1 MASTAVGRRS
11 GPRDLFDWFDF
22 PGIPWLRRSYPIKVE
37 EFVDGNRFVVR
48 AEMPGLDPEKNLGI
62 TVGHGMLR
70 IHAERHEEIHDQYHS
85 ELWYG
90 DFERAL
96 ALPEGAREDTVTARY
111 TNGMLE
117 VSVEVTEP
125 KAAVHKVPIETGGK
139 K

>member
-11 GPRDLFDWFDF
+11 GPRDLLDWFDF
-22 PGIPWLRRSYPIKVE
+22 PGIPWLRRSYPIKIE

-96 ALPEGAREDTVTARY
+96 ALPEGAKEDTVTARY

-117 VSVEVTEP
+117 VSLEVTEP
-125 KAAVHKVPIETGGK
+125 KAAVHKVPIETGK